1 MSTKGL
7 MSQKQWISHDESQE
21 KTASLIKKVNLY
33 LLLAPIV
40 LSIVVGVIL
49 GQYIVLPLLGIV
61 CGAALQR
68 AVVTS
73 GRSVFSDVVDSPTA
87 SDTTHA
93 RVYNVVDG
101 LCVVS
106 GDQRP
111 AIVVIDSSFPIAVG
125 AVDADGSHVIGVS
138 QSFVNVMTRVEVE
151 AVMAHVLWR
160 LRVGH
165 GRLVAYLVGLSR
177 VLSRVG
183 LGFVAQRLAA
193 TSLTQE
199 LVTLADIAAC
209 QATRFPPALASA
221 LEKSESSDGSIT
233 LQAGQFLSFSL
244 PADREGAT
252 STMSKVS
259 SLEVTR
265 PRLAERVAILKEL

>member
-21 KTASLIKKVNLY
+21 KTAALIKKVNLY
-33 LLLAPIV
+33 LLLVPVIV
-40 LSIVVGVIL
+40 LTVVGVAL
-49 GQYIVLPLLGIV
+49 GQFIVLPLLGV
-61 CGAALQR
+61 LCGVVLHR
-68 AVVTS
+68 AVVAS
-73 GRSVFSDVVDSPTA
+73 GRSVFTDVVDSPTA
-87 SDTTHA
+87 SDITHA

-111 AIVVIDSSFPIAVG
+111 AIVVIDSSFPVAVG
-125 AVDADGSHVIGVS
+125 VVDSDGSHVIGVS
-138 QSFVNVMTRVEVE
+138 QNFVNVMTRVEVE

-160 LRVGH
+160 LRMGH

-177 VLSRVG
+177 VLSRLG
-183 LGFVAQRLAA
+183 LGFVAQRLA
-193 TSLTQE
+193 TTTLTQE

-221 LEKSESSDGSIT
+221 LEKCESSEGSVN

-252 STMSKVS
+252 STVSKVS
-259 SLEVTR
+259 SLEVAR
-265 PRLAERVAILKEL
+265 PRLAERVAILKEM